1 MVYFVASWCC
11 CLQRYSQILLVLL
24 ENPVWARAVQQLATW
39 TPSPALCPWWAADG
53 GLSSG
58 GAPRPNCSP
67 TGSLL
72 LGVMS
77 RSIPPTP
84 LHPSR
89 AVALVPI
96 LEHRCFLDL
105 SPSCSRSRNGRK
117 MDVRSKGHF
126 LMDQVSG
133 SAPRSAWQATQW
145 VSERRWESWSA
156 AAAKGGRRREE
167 KKIKMASVSS
177 TKPIEDFQGGDRKT
191 FVTRVSKY
199 SYLDIGKSACLQL
212 QSQKYY
218 LNYLTPKNKGHGEG
232 KITSPYSCQ
241 ASTPADSSLQKCYTT
256 AVNSSVSLLPSHS
269 IFSGPC
275 CSPQPSLESWTNDR
289 LCTSLWLRWFPYLS
303 RLTYFKHLL

>member
-1 MVYFVASWCC
+1 MVYFVTSWCC

-24 ENPVWARAVQQLATW
+24 ENPVWARAVQQLASW
-39 TPSPALCPWWAADG
+39 TPSPALRRWWAAEVVWALVGHHDRTAVRQG
-53 GLSSG
+53 H
-58 GAPRPNCSP
+58 CCWE
-67 TGSLL
+67 
-72 LGVMS
+72 VMS

-84 LHPSR
+84 LHPGR

-96 LEHRCFLDL
+96 LEHRRFLDL
-105 SPSCSRSRNGRK
+105 SPSCSRSRNERK

-133 SAPRSAWQATQW
+133 SAPRSTWQATQW

-167 KKIKMASVSS
+167 KRIKMASVSS

-191 FVTRVSKY
+191 FVTHVSKH

-218 LNYLTPKNKGHGEG
+218 LNYLTPKN
-232 KITSPYSCQ
+232 
-241 ASTPADSSLQKCYTT
+241 
-256 AVNSSVSLLPSHS
+256 
-269 IFSGPC
+269 
-275 CSPQPSLESWTNDR
+275 
-289 LCTSLWLRWFPYLS
+289 
-303 RLTYFKHLL
+303 